1 VLADFLLGVLHA
13 SRLFSDE
20 LLAACL
26 DLLLAAPPSLVPVQA
41 RPGPRR
47 AALLRIGAAHVSAR
61 SRGGACGRCADIEDR
76 CGGSCSRPCPLRG
89 SSSTRARSCA
99 GGA

>member
-1 VLADFLLGVLHA
+1 MSEQHAHQRALPARARPRRRAQVLADFLLGVLHA

-41 RPGPRR
+41 RAR
-47 AALLRIGAAHVSAR
+47 AARR
-61 SRGGACGRCADIEDR
+61 
-76 CGGSCSRPCPLRG
+76 
-89 SSSTRARSCA
+89 
-99 GGA
+99 